1 MSPRR
6 AKTRLPVPLVP
17 LRPVAPRT
25 AHSAAEEA
33 MAVAAEAAAEVAEEG
48 GHDPKRGLELELE
61 VKISV

>member
-17 LRPVAPRT
+17 LMPVAPGT
-25 AHSAAEEA
+25 AHSAAE
-33 MAVAAEAAAEVAEEG
+33 AVAEAEAAAVAEGE
-48 GHDPKRGLELELE
+48 GHDPKRGQELLELE